1 MIIIIKFINIIILII
16 DGRYI
21 EVSDYSVLHLANAP
35 VMETGLTTNRPKK

>member
-1 MIIIIKFINIIILII
+1 MIINNIIIIIILII